1 MKASRP
7 AKDACA
13 VLITGCSSGIG
24 RAAALAFGRAG
35 YPIFATARVLAD
47 VADLKA
53 KGCQTL
59 RLDVTDEV
67 SMRAAVAEVE
77 ARFGAIGILVNN
89 AGYPLYGPIET
100 VDIATVR
107 RVFETNVI
115 GLIRMTQLVLP
126 GMRRAGF
133 GRIIN
138 VGSTAGRVIM
148 PGAGIYHASKFANE
162 AIAGAIRP
170 EVAPFG
176 IRVVNVMPGPV
187 VTKFQAKMF
196 GSIPATGEG
205 DPYAR
210 FKRHL
215 IRLMERTM
223 TAGHGAIS
231 AEQVADVILKAVTVA
246 NPRPAYAVG
255 LTARLVVTFM
265 PFVPSRLLD
274 AAYRRV
280 FWR

>member
-1 MKASRP
+1 MKASSP
-7 AKDACA
+7 AKDVCA

-24 RAAALAFGRAG
+24 HAAALTFRRAG
-35 YPIFATARVLAD
+35 FPTFATARNLPD
-47 VADLKA
+47 IADLKA
-53 KGCQTL
+53 QGCETL

-77 ARFGAIGILVNN
+77 ARFGAVGILVNN

-100 VDIATVR
+100 VDIEKVR
-107 RVFETNVI
+107 RVFETNVV

-133 GRIIN
+133 GRVVN
-138 VGSTAGRVIM
+138 VSSTAGRVIM
-148 PGAGIYHASKFANE
+148 PGAGIYHASKFAIE
-162 AIAGAIRP
+162 AIAGALRP

-176 IRVVNVMPGPV
+176 VHAVEVMPGPV
-187 VTKFQAKMF
+187 ATKFQAKMF
-196 GSIPATGEG
+196 SSIPAAGEG

-210 FKRHL
+210 FKR
-215 IRLMERTM
+215 RLFGLMHRTM
-223 TAGHGAIS
+223 TEGHGAIS
-231 AEQVADVILKAVTVA
+231 AEQVADVILRAATAA

-255 LTARLVVTFM
+255 LTARLVLT
-265 PFVPSRLLD
+265 FVPLVPARLLD
-274 AAYRRV
+274 AAYRRM